1 MGADAKLAVADPL
14 RAGHQALS
22 RGGVEGRAHLLRAWL
37 RKARWSSS
45 GQAAVLDAG
54 KVKIGGSMV
63 GENGNG

>member
-14 RAGHQALS
+14 RAGHHALS
-22 RGGVEGRAHLLRAWL
+22 RGGVEGRVHLLRAWL

-63 GENGNG
+63 GEAGNG